1 MISVWWLVP
10 AVMIGAFVGIALLA
24 ICSAN
29 NPKRDVEKWWEEDE
43 KL

>member
-29 NPKRDVEKWWEEDE
+29 NDAPRGEKKWWEDE
-43 KL
+43 

>member
-1 MISVWWLVP
+1 MISVWWLVH

-29 NPKRDVEKWWEEDE
+29 NDSTKNGKKWLEE
-43 KL
+43 